1 MNINIRKKENFHI
14 LLWLVKDLS
23 WVTLSKSFGVI
34 MIAPTL
40 LLAIHITY
48 IHRSDKE
55 ELAHNLAV
63 CFWIAANSVW
73 MIGEFFYEDSLRSY
87 ATAFFVSGL
96 SVILFYYLPILF
108 SGRNMLK
115 NKNR

>member
-23 WVTLSKSFGVI
+23 WVTLSKGLGI
-34 MIAPTL
+34 LMIAPTL

-48 IHRSDKE
+48 IHRNDKA

-63 CFWIAANSVW
+63 CLWISANSVW
-73 MIGEFFYEDSLRSY
+73 MIGEFFYEDSLRNY
-87 ATAFFVSGL
+87 ATFLFVAGL
-96 SVILFYYLPILF
+96 SIMTLYYLQLF
-108 SGRNMLK
+108 LK
-115 NKNR
+115 KETY

>member
-23 WVTLSKSFGVI
+23 WVTLSKSFGVF
-34 MIAPTL
+34 MIVPTL

-48 IHRSDKE
+48 IHRGDRE

-73 MIGEFFYEDSLRSY
+73 MIGEFFFEDSLRSY
-87 ATAFFVSGL
+87 AAAFFVAGL
-96 SVILFYYLPILF
+96 SVMLFYYLPIIF
-108 SGRNMLK
+108 THGKRMK
-115 NKNR
+115 